1 MGRRPKTTSQKDLTG
16 NPGRRPLNPNE
27 PTAVAGLP
35 RCPTH
40 VTGPARLIWHRLG
53 KQLVAER
60 RMALVYEGAF
70 AAYCVAW
77 GRWVTAETAL
87 AKKPDAGGGAVIT
100 SPNGHPMQ
108 SPWLAIS
115 NKAQQQMMKAISELG
130 LSPTSSSKVSTVK
143 HGATI
148 TRFDAFLAGK
158 FDGK

>member
-1 MGRRPKTTSQKDLTG
+1 MGRRPKSTSQKKLNG
-16 NPGRRPLNPNE
+16 NPGGRPLNPNE

-35 RCPTH
+35 RCPAH

-60 RMALVYEGAF
+60 RMALVYEGTF

-77 GRWVTAETAL
+77 GRWVKAETAM
-87 AKKPDAGGGAVIT
+87 AKEGGEIIT
-100 SPNGHPMQ
+100 GKNGRPMQ
-108 SPWLAIS
+108 SPWLSIS
-115 NKAQQQMMKAISELG
+115 NKAHTQMMKAASELG
-130 LSPTSSSKVSTVK
+130 LSPTAQSKVSTVK